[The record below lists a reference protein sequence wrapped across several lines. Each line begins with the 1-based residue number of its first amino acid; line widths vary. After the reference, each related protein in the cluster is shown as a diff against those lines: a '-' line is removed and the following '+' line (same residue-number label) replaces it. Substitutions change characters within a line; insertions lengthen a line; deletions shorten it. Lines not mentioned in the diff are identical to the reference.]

1 MHRFLCSFAS
11 GLYPRHRDR
20 SILACRAV
28 VLAGS
33 VFVGALGGIV
43 GELAAE
49 LAAPAAQDRAIASVV
64 STLISTEHLTSQPLD
79 DKIAERA
86 IHVFLKQ
93 LDPLKFYFLQ
103 SDVDEFEKRTTTI
116 DDAVRKGDVRF
127 AYDVFQRFLQRMDER
142 VVDIQQLLLQQHD
155 FTLDEEMTT
164 DPKIRVYAKNAE
176 EARNFWRQRIKLD
189 LLRLKADDADDAEE
203 LAARKREEAESKD
216 GAKPADPP
224 AFVDKDKQDKTPVE
238 RLQRRYRSFAER
250 MHQIDSGELL
260 EMYLTSFTTSFDP
273 HSTYMS
279 RDQLEDFQISMQL
292 HLEGIG
298 AALEMDD
305 GTTKVANVIPGGA
318 ADKEGSIKPQD
329 RIVSVGQGADGP
341 LEDVVDMKL
350 RDVVKKIRG
359 PAATIVRLGVVSPGS
374 AETRTVSITREMIQ
388 LEDSAARSVVVE
400 RGKKPNGSPYRIG
413 VIDLPSFY
421 MDMDAARSGSQDFK
435 STTRDVRRLLEK
447 FSHEGVEAVVLNLR
461 RNGGGSLTEA
471 IDLTGLFIDRGPV
484 VQVKKSD
491 GTVHP
496 YDDEEAG
503 MAWSGPLVV
512 LTGKLSASASEILAG
527 AVQDYGRGLIVG
539 DQSTHGK
546 GTVQSLLNLAD
557 QMFPGIKSRQNF
569 GALKITIQQ
578 FYRPSGDSTQ
588 KRGVVADVPLPSMT
602 ANLDGAEQDLEYAV
616 EFDRVRNARF
626 TRYNMVTPEIV
637 KELIGRSEARRLASE
652 DFAKLNRDIGR
663 YRSQK
668 DRKSVTLNEAKFF
681 QERAELDA
689 EKSDE
694 KQFKEQQT
702 KPHDQVFES
711 NFYNDEV
718 LDISVDYLQLLAKTP
733 VAQAR

>member
-11 GLYPRHRDR
+11 GPFSKWRYR
-20 SILACRAV
+20 SV
-28 VLAGS
+28 VAGGF
-33 VFVGALGGIV
+33 FVGVLGAIV
-43 GELAAE
+43 GEVPAE
-49 LAAPAAQDRAIASVV
+49 LTGPTAQDRAIASVV
-64 STLISTEHLTSQPLD
+64 STLISTEHLTAQPLD

-103 SDVDEFEKRTTTI
+103 ADVDEFEKRTITI
-116 DDAVRKGDVRF
+116 DDSVRKGDVRF
-127 AYDVFQRFLQRMDER
+127 AFDVFRRFLKRMDER
-142 VVDIQQLLLQQHD
+142 MVDIQELLLQQHD
-155 FTLDEEMTT
+155 FTLDEVMTT
-164 DPKIRVYAKNAE
+164 DPKLRAYAKNAE
-176 EARNFWRQRIKLD
+176 QARDIWRQRIKLD

-203 LAARKREEAESKD
+203 LADRKRDEAETTNGPIPVERPNTD
-216 GAKPADPP
+216 GKTIS
-224 AFVDKDKQDKTPVE
+224 DKTPVE
-238 RLQRRYRSFAER
+238 RLQRRYRTFAER
-250 MHQIDSGELL
+250 MHQIDAGELL

-305 GTTKVANVIPGGA
+305 GNTKVANVIPGGA
-318 ADKEGSIKPQD
+318 AAKEGSIKPQD
-329 RIVSVGQGADGP
+329 RIVSVGQGLDGP

-359 PAATIVRLGVVSPGS
+359 PAATVVRLGVVSPGS
-374 AETRTVSITREMIQ
+374 AVTRTVAITRETIQ

-400 RGKKPNGSPYRIG
+400 RGTKANGSPYRIG

-435 STTRDVRRLLEK
+435 STTRDVRRLLGK
-447 FSHEGVEAVVLNLR
+447 FSQENVDVVVLNLR

-496 YDDEEAG
+496 YYDEEAG

-527 AVQDYGRGLIVG
+527 AVQDYGRALIVG

-546 GTVQSLLNLAD
+546 GTVQSLLDLAN

-588 KRGVVADVPLPSMT
+588 KRGVLADVPLPSMT
-602 ANLDGAEQDLEYAV
+602 THLDGAEQDLEYAV
-616 EFDRVRNARF
+616 EFDQVRNARF
-626 TRYNMVTPEIV
+626 VRYNMVTPEIV
-637 KELIGRSEARRLASE
+637 KELIARSEARRRASE
-652 DFAKLNRDIGR
+652 DFAKLDRDIGR

-681 QERAELDA
+681 EERAELDA
-689 EKSDE
+689 EKTDE
-694 KQFKEQQT
+694 KQFKDQQV
-702 KPHDQVFES
+702 KPHDEVFEQ
-711 NFYNDEV
+711 NFYNNEV
-718 LDISVDYLQLLAKTP
+718 LDLSVDYLQLLANIP